1 MKKCASQMKN
11 NSIVK
16 KIGDRLLN
24 LIPLSKE
31 LRNQL
36 KTKVD
41 KTLQSAFDEFGLLT
55 QVDLEQ
61 QIRALKKAQERIA
74 ELEQALEKLESKIR
88 QQGKPN

>member
-1 MKKCASQMKN
+1 MLANQMKN
-11 NSIVK
+11 NSIVR

-24 LIPLSKE
+24 IIPLTKE

-36 KTKVD
+36 KSKVD
-41 KTLQSAFDEFGLLT
+41 KALQSAFDEFGLLT

-88 QQGKPN
+88 QQDKPN

>member
-1 MKKCASQMKN
+1 MKN

-74 ELEQALEKLESKIR
+74 ELEQALEKLESMIG

>member
-1 MKKCASQMKN
+1 MCANQMKN

-74 ELEQALEKLESKIR
+74 ELEQALEKLESKIG